1 MGRAPIRAGQI
12 GVNEDVLVPA
22 QVVFDYL
29 SIRSEGLDR
38 ADIVLGF
45 GHFDPKIPARCCELY
60 HQGYASRILF
70 TGGIGA
76 GTADLEQPEALYFR
90 DEIRRRCPDIPED
103 AILVEVESTHT
114 GENVRY
120 SLVRLRESGWA
131 YNRISGLRRVI
142 LVANAYRQRRVWLT
156 WRRNAPDVP
165 AFNIPPRTTFEAE
178 RALFAEKG
186 LDLIELLVGE
196 VDRIVRYGSLGYIV
210 EVKVPG
216 CVLEA
221 CDRLRDLWQRAEVHS
236 E

>member
-131 YNRISGLRRVI
+131 YDRSSGLRQVI

-156 WRRNAPDVP
+156 WRRHAPNVLAYNAP
-165 AFNIPPRTTFEAE
+165 PPTSFGAE
-178 RALFAEKG
+178 QMLFVKKDQ
-186 LDLIELLVGE
+186 DLIALLVGE

-210 EVKVPG
+210 QVEVPEP
-216 CVLEA
+216 VLEA
-221 CDRLRDLWQRAEVHS
+221 CDRLRELG
-236 E
+236 